1 MASNH
6 LEVPLHIYTECGGRI
21 LKGAYSQELKQHVAH
36 YINCCYAMEKIGSPS
51 IIYISAWKEESAG
64 ESWYEYVHE
73 RFARLFRCKRS
84 EVVNVFRNSIKE
96 TVVYRYA
103 DSHYKAEKEGE
114 TIVERQRSGT
124 VIRTPI
130 KKRGTFDA
138 VYKMLLNNKKEIWLK
153 DLAMV
158 ESYPA
163 DKVFLSLGSLS
174 IVTREMRKEEE
185 RLQKERLQVTLQ
197 MAGAVCH
204 ELNQPLQGIF
214 GYSETLLMRFPEGDP
229 LNYKV
234 KKIIELTNRMGKI
247 TKKLM
252 RITKYETK
260 DYVHGIKIIDI
271 DKSATALDDE

>member
-1 MASNH
+1 MTSNH
-6 LEVPLHIYTECGGRI
+6 LEVPEHIYAACGGRI
-21 LKGAYSQELKQHVAH
+21 LKGAYSPELKNRLAH
-36 YINCCYAMEKIGSPS
+36 YINCCYAMEKIGSPG
-51 IIYISAWKEESAG
+51 ILYISVWKEENAA
-64 ESWYEYVHE
+64 EIWYEYVHA
-73 RFARLFRCKRS
+73 RFARLFKCKRS
-84 EVVNVFRNSIKE
+84 EVADAFRNRIKE
-96 TVVYRYA
+96 SVVYRYA
-103 DSHYKAEKEGE
+103 DHHRKAAREVQDPEE
-114 TIVERQRSGT
+114 LPSASARV
-124 VIRTPI
+124 
-130 KKRGTFDA
+130 KKRGLFDA
-138 VYKMLLNNKKEIWLK
+138 IYRTSLADKKDIWLK
-153 DLAMV
+153 DQAMV

-163 DKVFLSLGSLS
+163 DRIFLSLGSLTV
-174 IVTREMRKEEE
+174 VTKEMRKEEK

-252 RITKYETK
+252 HITKYATK

-271 DKSATALDDE
+271 DKSAKSPDDE